1 MSSKLFSRVL
11 GIGLVALV
19 GLSSGTAAW
28 AGPVT
33 SKVVISRKTL
43 KPGVVLVHSRI
54 LVRGVM
60 GAQEVYKLSWK
71 LGNRHVSLHSSL
83 LGAYN

>member
-1 MSSKLFSRVL
+1 ML

-19 GLSSGTAAW
+19 GLPSGTAAW

-33 SKVVISRKTL
+33 SKVVISRKVL

-60 GAQEVYKLSWK
+60 GAI
-71 LGNRHVSLHSSL
+71 G
-83 LGAYN
+83 GAKVPNVIFSAVDKEMEKPK